1 MGSLHVPEE
10 LGGQG
15 ASTREIAVV
24 MEELGRSVAPV
35 PFLGSAV
42 LATTALLGCEPTDAV
57 RELLDAL
64 GAGRSVGALAVPL
77 GTAPGSAF
85 PATVPSTRAAR
96 CPARSARS
104 PTRSPRTC

>member
-1 MGSLHVPEE
+1 MPEE

-24 MEELGRSVAPV
+24 MEELGRFVAPV

-42 LATTALLGCEPTDAV
+42 LATTALLGCKPSDEV

-64 GAGRSVGALAVPL
+64 GAG
-77 GTAPGSAF
+77 
-85 PATVPSTRAAR
+85 
-96 CPARSARS
+96 
-104 PTRSPRTC
+104 